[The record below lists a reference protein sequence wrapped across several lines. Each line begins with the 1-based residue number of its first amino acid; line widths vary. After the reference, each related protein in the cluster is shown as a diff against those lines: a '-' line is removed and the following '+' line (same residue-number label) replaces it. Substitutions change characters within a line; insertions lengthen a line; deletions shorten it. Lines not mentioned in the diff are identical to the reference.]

1 MAPMTSRRGSRLL
14 IGGRRQHGAIQH
26 VDRRQLERAGW
37 RTTLEYRENHVRG
50 RDGRL
55 RQLHVEWH
63 AVAERSA
70 LGSDLAPLVITA
82 SGSTVDKAWSRLLL
96 GAELAV
102 VDARSRDPELRA
114 VTATMPATT

>member
-1 MAPMTSRRGSRLL
+1 MTSRRGSRLL

-63 AVAERSA
+63 AVAERST
-70 LGSDLAPLVITA
+70 LGSDRAPLVITA